1 MIINK
6 KILSK
11 FVGWFQFKLIEKDL
25 IKNNKSIS
33 KYNFLNINFV
43 LNYFFEDDRV
53 NSILQIGANDGQR
66 FDFLNKFIK
75 KKKLKV
81 F

>member
-25 IKNNKSIS
+25 IKNNRSIS
-33 KYNFLNINFV
+33 KYNYLNINFV
-43 LNYFFEDDRV
+43 LDYFFEDERV
-53 NSILQIGANDGQR
+53 N
-66 FDFLNKFIK
+66 
-75 KKKLKV
+75 
-81 F
+81 